1 MSPFDSGCR
10 ISEISPL
17 FFEIEGELALSFKSA
32 SAPERTH
39 AQVWRAVKVIERL
52 EATWW
57 S

>member
-32 SAPERTH
+32 SAPEMTH
-39 AQVWRAVKVIERL
+39 AQVWRAVKVTERL